1 MPSYL
6 IKKVL
11 NNNVLICEYRK
22 EEVIVIGKGL
32 GFNQKAGKYI
42 EPDKVIE
49 KIFTLQNKQEQDH
62 YKMVLEH
69 TGEDVVKVVIES
81 VQLIMAHFDLSQNE
95 SFIVSLTDHIVFALK
110 RYQQNQ
116 FIQNPFLSETKYSY
130 PEAYKIAKRVVA
142 RINLQLNVDFP
153 DDEVGFI
160 ALHIASQTNQID
172 IEQTQQVPKL
182 IKTAVKIIEHDLQIK
197 IPVQS
202 IQYQRF
208 VRHIHF
214 LLQRV
219 RNGERAHVELNFE
232 TLLKSQYP
240 LCYNIA
246 VKIVKMIQTQSS
258 VEVYQ
263 AEIAYLTMHI
273 QQLSTTSQ
281 SNM

>member
-11 NNNVLICEYRK
+11 NNNVLICDYCN

-49 KIFTLQNKQEQDH
+49 KVFTVQNKQEQDH

-69 TGEDVVKVVIES
+69 TDEEVLKVVIES
-81 VQLIMAHFDLSQNE
+81 VQLIMTHFDLSQNE

-110 RYQQNQ
+110 RYQQKQ

-153 DDEVGFI
+153 EDEVGFI

>member
-69 TGEDVVKVVIES
+69 TDDDVVKVVIES
-81 VQLIMAHFDLSQNE
+81 VQLIMTHFDLSQNE

>member
-42 EPDKVIE
+42 KPDKVIE

-69 TGEDVVKVVIES
+69 TDENVVKVVIES

-263 AEIAYLTMHI
+263 AEIAYLTMYI

>member
-32 GFNQKAGKYI
+32 GFNQKPGKYI

-69 TGEDVVKVVIES
+69 TDEDVVKAIIES